1 MNQLFLNHVQII
13 VSIISLSGDGEEAAS
28 KQPDPRSGDQ
38 GVKSFFDFDLGLFA
52 IDLYTSDV
60 LENKKNR
67 FCYLQHL
74 AMFFMIKRSPK
85 LRQIA
90 KSREVIQKIFKILPE
105 YLIHLN
111 DTHGEDTLSEEGLSV
126 MQLDP

>member
-1 MNQLFLNHVQII
+1 MFLNHVQII
-13 VSIISLSGDGEEAAS
+13 VSIMNLGGNGDKVSFEKAE
-28 KQPDPRSGDQ
+28 PRSGEGQD
-38 GVKSFFDFDLGLFA
+38 VKSFFDFDLGLFT
-52 IDLYTSDV
+52 IDLYTFDV

-111 DTHGEDTLSEEGLSV
+111 DTHGED
-126 MQLDP
+126 